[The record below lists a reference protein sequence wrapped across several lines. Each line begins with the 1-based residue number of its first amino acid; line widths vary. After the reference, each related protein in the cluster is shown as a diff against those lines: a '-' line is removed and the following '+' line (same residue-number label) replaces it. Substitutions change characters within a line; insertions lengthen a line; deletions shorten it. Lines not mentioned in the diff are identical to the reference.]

1 MTTAILE
8 KKLKPLGHPTEN
20 EFMRWLLTHLPPQP
34 IVNKKLHRAYRDALH
49 ILMDAAEAG
58 KIAGGIKADLAG
70 YIRVV
75 AGLLAEY
82 ERTAFPIKA
91 ASPGEVLAFLMEQ
104 HSLTQVDLAKD
115 LGGQPVV
122 SDVLNGKRQL
132 TREHIERLSQR
143 FKVSPAVFFPAIR
156 Q

>member
-8 KKLKPLGHPTEN
+8 KKLKPLGHPTDN

-34 IVNKKLHRAYRDALH
+34 IVNKNLHRAYRDALH
-49 ILMDAAEAG
+49 ILMDALEEGTVAG
-58 KIAGGIKADLAG
+58 SIKADLAG
-70 YIRVV
+70 YVRVI

-104 HSLTQVDLAKD
+104 HGLTQGDLAKD
-115 LGGQPVV
+115 LGGQPIV
-122 SDVLNGKRQL
+122 SNIINGKREL
-132 TREHIERLSQR
+132 TREHIERLSMR
-143 FKVSPAVFFPAIR
+143 FKVSPAVFFPVLR
-156 Q
+156 